1 MCPKQFF
8 FSFDETLTRT
18 PSTKNTVMAAKSETV
33 KLVVVGESAV
43 GKTAIIQRFTDDNFT
58 EDFKATVGADF
69 SSKTLMLPKPS
80 TAPRDSWA
88 AAALEEHDRSAH
100 GPDSETDTRASS
112 KRRWRQSLAEHQPG
126 DSDFMA
132 ASSETW
138 SSTPPRRQQPTSK
151 TDAQGIPV
159 TVQLWDTAGQERFRS
174 LSLSYFKGCD
184 AALIVFDVSSLATFE
199 RIPNWMEEVRRGTG
213 RMSLEGFPVFVVANK
228 LDRLGEPGSHWQ
240 SIEAAA
246 AACRERFGLTLMSCS
261 AKSGLNVES
270 VFLSVVADALDF
282 REEEESQASS
292 KQYQQSS
299 LMKQKTAIPLNKNAQ
314 GNSSSGGSKG
324 NGGCCN

>member
-1 MCPKQFF
+1 
-8 FSFDETLTRT
+8 
-18 PSTKNTVMAAKSETV
+18 MAAGKSETV
-33 KLVVVGESAV
+33 KIVVVGESAV

-69 SSKTLMLPKPS
+69 SSKTLVLPKPS

-88 AAALEEHDRSAH
+88 AAALEEHDHQTGHH
-100 GPDSETDTRASS
+100 GDGDTRSS
-112 KRRWRQSLAEHQPG
+112 NKRRWRQSLAEHQPG
-126 DSDFMA
+126 DSDFMTVG
-132 ASSETW
+132 SETW
-138 SSTPPRRQQPTSK
+138 SNTPPRARPQKSN
-151 TDAQGIPV
+151 DAGGIPV

-184 AALIVFDVSSLATFE
+184 AALIVFDVSSPATFE

-228 LDRLGEPGSHWQ
+228 VDRLGETGSHWQ
-240 SIEAAA
+240 SVEAAA
-246 AACRERFGLTLMSCS
+246 SACRERFGLTMMSCS

-282 REEEESQASS
+282 REEEESQATS
-292 KQYQQSS
+292 QSAM
-299 LMKQKTAIPLNKNAQ
+299 LKQKTVVPSKANAN
-314 GNSSSGGSKG
+314 GSGSSGKG
-324 NGGCCN
+324 GKKEEGGCCN